1 MSVKNG
7 TIKNVYSNICPLGCI
22 QILCFSWLP
31 YVPTGD
37 NENKPPGNV
46 ISLLVLTTVD
56 KRRNSF
62 NSLLVILAIADSVFL
77 VFYVF
82 DSSYVNALQNDEPE
96 WWGIEVAWR
105 SSGLRSCAINQYFC
119 QSDPDRVK
127 CIWTRFS
134 SRNSCPLIN
143 TFLNQALFESF
154 FCLIGT
160 PAATPVWSTPW
171 RRWSWLRVST
181 WSSR

>member
-1 MSVKNG
+1 M
-7 TIKNVYSNICPLGCI
+7 
-22 QILCFSWLP
+22 
-31 YVPTGD
+31 PTGD

-96 WWGIEVAWR
+96 W
-105 SSGLRSCAINQYFC
+105 
-119 QSDPDRVK
+119 
-127 CIWTRFS
+127 
-134 SRNSCPLIN
+134 
-143 TFLNQALFESF
+143 
-154 FCLIGT
+154 
-160 PAATPVWSTPW
+160 
-171 RRWSWLRVST
+171 
-181 WSSR
+181 